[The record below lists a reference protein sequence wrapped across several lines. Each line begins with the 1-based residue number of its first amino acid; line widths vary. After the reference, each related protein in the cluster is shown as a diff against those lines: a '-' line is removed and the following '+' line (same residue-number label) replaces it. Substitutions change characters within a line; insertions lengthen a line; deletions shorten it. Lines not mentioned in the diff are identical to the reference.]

1 MKSVATKDSSSVAV
15 NLQRENYFLECS
27 LYPIMTSSFLIDN
40 ILWREESQTGNM
52 LCDFFYFLKGWM
64 PIKSNDI
71 PALVKW
77 GVKAK
82 CWLETLHKTCEFL
95 MPIFSHIL
103 HSGKPGQLFIS
114 YEHSLPPN
122 KKTTIY
128 VNLKGNLEFKLRLVS
143 SPFVVV
149 FYQTS
154 AIPKIP
160 KKTKFHVTE
169 MPPKFQTI
177 FLNIK
182 RCFAWSQR
190 KMCEWTKYQN
200 HIWDKESGR
209 GISFVFIN

>member
-64 PIKSNDI
+64 PIKSNHI

-82 CWLETLHKTCEFL
+82 CWLETLHKICEFL

-122 KKTTIY
+122 KKSTIY

-154 AIPKIP
+154 AIPKKDKVSCHRNATQIP
-160 KKTKFHVTE
+160 
-169 MPPKFQTI
+169 
-177 FLNIK
+177 
-182 RCFAWSQR
+182 
-190 KMCEWTKYQN
+190 N
-200 HIWDKESGR
+200 HIFGHQKMFCMKPEKNVWMD
-209 GISFVFIN
+209 